1 MWLHHQIISGKLFA
15 KLFLEK
21 AETASPRLPDK
32 SKFEKPKKGESMF
45 TSIGKYIK
53 NCIKSVDPILFFCT
67 LALTFISIVTVF
79 GAMDNFGTRKLI
91 MQVAMA
97 AAGLVAT
104 FIIASIDYH
113 AIVDKLWIFM
123 IIGSVLILAATLI
136 LGSSGENMETANKS
150 WLKLPVIGIMIQPS
164 EFVKIALV
172 CTFAKHAFAVK
183 DKINHPKTLLPL
195 ALHAG
200 LIVGLILISGDLGV
214 ALVYMAF
221 LAIMLFVAGLSGFY
235 YLGGIVSVIL
245 AFPLLWEFLAP
256 YQQERIIVGF
266 NPELDPEGKGM
277 QALLSKQCVGNG
289 GIFGIGLMGKG
300 DYEVLPASHTDFIFA
315 TICEKL
321 GIVGGVIVVALLAL
335 MVIRILMIAKSC
347 EKDYGGLI
355 CVGVAAII
363 VVQTIENIGM
373 CLAMLP
379 VVGITLPFLSC
390 GGSSLLATFVLVSL
404 VHSVKTYRPR
414 ISNDEIRGIF

>member
-1 MWLHHQIISGKLFA
+1 MIA
-15 KLFLEK
+15 
-21 AETASPRLPDK
+21 
-32 SKFEKPKKGESMF
+32 
-45 TSIGKYIK
+45 SIGRYIK
-53 NCIKSVDPILFFCT
+53 KCITSVDPILFLCT
-67 LALTFISIVTVF
+67 LALSFISIITVF

-97 AAGLVAT
+97 AAGIVAT
-104 FIIASIDYH
+104 LIIANIDYH
-113 AIVDKLWIFM
+113 AIVDKLWLFM
-123 IIGSVLILAATLI
+123 LIASALLLIITLV

-172 CTFAKHAFAVK
+172 CTFAKHIFEVK
-183 DKINHPKTLLPL
+183 ERINRPKTLLFL
-195 ALHAG
+195 AIHAG
-200 LIVGLILISGDLGV
+200 LIVGLILLSGDLGV

-221 LAIMLFVAGLSGFY
+221 LAIMLFVGGLSGFY
-235 YLGGIVSVIL
+235 FLGGITAVVL

-266 NPELDPEGKGM
+266 NPELDPMGKGM
-277 QALLSKQCVGNG
+277 QPLLSKQCIENG
-289 GIFGIGLMGKG
+289 GFFGIGLMGKG

-315 TICEKL
+315 TVCEKF
-321 GIVGGVIVVALLAL
+321 GIIGGIATVILLAL
-335 MVIRILMIAKSC
+335 MVIRILVIAKSC
-347 EKDYGGLI
+347 EKDFGGLI

-363 VVQTIENIGM
+363 VVQTVENLGM

-404 VHSVKTYRPR
+404 VHSVKSFRPR
-414 ISNDEIRGIF
+414 PDNKAASGMF